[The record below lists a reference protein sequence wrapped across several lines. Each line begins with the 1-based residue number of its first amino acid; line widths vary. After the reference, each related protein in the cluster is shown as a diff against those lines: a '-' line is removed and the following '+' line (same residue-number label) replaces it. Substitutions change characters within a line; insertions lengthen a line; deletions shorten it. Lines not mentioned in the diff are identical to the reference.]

1 MTATAHA
8 DARASVVVV
17 DDHPVFR
24 HGLVA
29 LLAEDGIDVLA
40 QAGTVADALACVAT
54 HRPDVVIMDLHLA
67 DGSGVEATRRITAEF
82 PTVALLILTMDGTD
96 AATMA
101 ALRAGARGYLLKET
115 AAESIA
121 STVFA
126 LARGEFVLDRHLA
139 DRIPGILSRP
149 GQGPAVAGFDGLT
162 ARDVEILR
170 LVAQGLS
177 NAEIG
182 RRIFLAEKTIR
193 NNVSGLLAKTGLPTR
208 PALIAFARDHDLG
221 KSATEHP

>member
-1 MTATAHA
+1 MSETESG
-8 DARASVVVV
+8 RPRPSVIVV

-40 QAGTVADALACVAT
+40 QAGTMAEALAAVEA
-54 HRPDVVIMDLHLA
+54 HRPDVVIMDLHLP
-67 DGSGVEATRRITAEF
+67 DGSGVEATRQIIAAY
-82 PTVALLILTMDGTD
+82 PTTRLLVLTMDGTD
-96 AATMA
+96 AATLA

-126 LARGEFVLDRHLA
+126 LVRGEVVLDGHLA
-139 DRIPGILSRP
+139 GRLPGILSRST
-149 GQGPAVAGFDGLT
+149 QSADGFT
-162 ARDVEILR
+162 PREVEILA
-170 LVAQGLS
+170 LVGQGLS

-182 RRIFLAEKTIR
+182 RKLFLAEKTIR
-193 NNVSGLLAKTGLPTR
+193 NNVTGLLAKTGRTTR
-208 PALIAFARDHDLG
+208 PALIAFAHDYG
-221 KSATEHP
+221 GSNDDCGSNHNG